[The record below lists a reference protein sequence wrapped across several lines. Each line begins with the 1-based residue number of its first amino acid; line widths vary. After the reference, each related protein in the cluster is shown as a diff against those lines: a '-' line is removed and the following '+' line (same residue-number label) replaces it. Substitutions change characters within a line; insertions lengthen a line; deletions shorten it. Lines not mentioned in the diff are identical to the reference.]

1 MKRYDTAYCF
11 FPKTPSAN
19 VPGPAAQPEKT
30 ADPQQIGQA
39 RQAEDQTLFGGI
51 PDLRVD
57 RSTTGG
63 GVGAG
68 GSGLNVPGGQ
78 MTGPSS

>member
-1 MKRYDTAYCF
+1 MKRYATAYCF
-11 FPKTPSAN
+11 FPKTPKAD
-19 VPGPAAQPEKT
+19 VPPPTAQPEQT
-30 ADPQQIGQA
+30 AEPQQIGQA

-68 GSGLNVPGGQ
+68 GSGLNVPAGT
-78 MTGPSS
+78 MK

>member
-1 MKRYDTAYCF
+1 MKRYDIAYCF
-11 FPKTPSAN
+11 FPKAKSPT
-19 VPGPAAQPEKT
+19 VPDAAAQPEKT

-68 GSGLNVPGGQ
+68 GSGLNVPSGQ
-78 MTGPSS
+78 MTGPSN

>member
-1 MKRYDTAYCF
+1 MKRYAPSYCF
-11 FPKTPSAN
+11 FPKSSQGK
-19 VPGPAAQPEKT
+19 VPGPTPQPEKT

-39 RQAEDQTLFGGI
+39 RQQEDQTLFGGI

-68 GSGLNVPGGQ
+68 GSGLNVPSGT
-78 MTGPSS
+78 MK

>member
-1 MKRYDTAYCF
+1 MSKHYGKAYCF
-11 FPKTPSAN
+11 FPKQKAN
-19 VPGPAAQPEKT
+19 VPAPDAQPEKV
-30 ADPQQIGQA
+30 ADPQALGAA
-39 RQAEDQTLFGGI
+39 RKAEDQTLFGGI

-68 GSGLNVPGGQ
+68 GSGLNVPSGT
-78 MTGPSS
+78 MK

>member
-11 FPKTPSAN
+11 FPKSSSPTVGGPTPQ
-19 VPGPAAQPEKT
+19 PGKT
-30 ADPQQIGQA
+30 ADPQEIGAA
-39 RQAEDQTLFGGI
+39 RKAEDQTLFGGI

-68 GSGLNVPGGQ
+68 GSGLNVPNGQ
-78 MTGPSS
+78 MTGPSN

>member
-1 MKRYDTAYCF
+1 MKRYATSYCF
-11 FPKTPSAN
+11 FPKPKSATVPDPTP
-19 VPGPAAQPEKT
+19 QPQKT
-30 ADPQQIGQA
+30 ADPQEIGAA

-68 GSGLNVPGGQ
+68 GSGLNVPAGT
-78 MTGPSS
+78 MK

>member
-11 FPKTPSAN
+11 FPKADKAKVGAPTP
-19 VPGPAAQPEKT
+19 QPEKT

-68 GSGLNVPGGQ
+68 GSGLNVNGSQ
-78 MTGPSS
+78 LTGPSN